1 MAIPLRTFGNTLT
14 DLQSGTNAAQ
24 GLDYSRANAQDAIN
38 QARLEA
44 FLRLRGQQ
52 ATIQAQQNSLAQ
64 ERAMRMAELAQQ
76 NQQFGTSEANRLTLA
91 DKVAASQ
98 LAVAKES
105 KGGLDPRAFET
116 ILAFNQQGTD
126 KEAAAQALSVQRQKL
141 VKEIKAGQG
150 NHSWNPFKDNSPD
163 YTDWKEKFG
172 TEPDAKAAILRL
184 GALDAQAAPIGLIAN
199 DTTGGYD
206 YRPFTPI
213 VPGQLRGG
221 APPPQVQPPTTFSPG
236 GSIPSAQPPVPAMLQ
251 GGDVTL
257 GGVPLNNFVGSPPVD
272 AFAPSTVPTP
282 PNRTIRIDA
291 NGNAFYV
298 Q

>member
-14 DLQSGTNAAQ
+14 DLQAGTNAAQ

-44 FLRLRGQQ
+44 FLRLRGHQ

-116 ILAFNQQGTD
+116 ILAYNTQGQD
-126 KEAAAQALSVQRQKL
+126 KVAQAQALSAQRKATL
-141 VKEIKAGQG
+141 AEIKAEKDRHWYG
-150 NHSWNPFKDNSPD
+150 NGTAAAEFKN
-163 YTDWKEKFG
+163 TFG
-172 TEPDAKAAILRL
+172 REPDAGSASVRL
-184 GALDAQAAPIGLIAN
+184 NALDTQAASLGLEPDNQLGSA
-199 DTTGGYD
+199 TFGGYKIP
-206 YRPFTPI
+206 PFSPI

-221 APPPQVQPPTTFSPG
+221 APNPQVQQPTMFSPS
-236 GSIPSAQPPVPAMLQ
+236 GSMPAAQPPVPAMLQ

-257 GGVPLNNFVGSPPVD
+257 GGVPLNNFIDSPPVD
-272 AFAPSTVPTP
+272 SLAPSVVQPSVNRFRWTP
-282 PNRTIRIDA
+282 
-291 NGNAFYV
+291 NGAVAY
-298 Q
+298 